1 MEKCKRIL
9 SVTDQRLR
17 ADILKSD
24 LIWLYVLLKVR
35 SASQSLRYH
44 ASLRVKLTKK
54 TKQKNSSVNNG
65 KENWDLSF
73 IHMWINYSVL
83 ASSSSSS
90 LCHPKFQTSK
100 WFSLNHRKTKHTIG
114 SKDQHSAS
122 MQSGRQRW
130 SYRNS
135 QKGILVRR
143 VSQANQHAL

>member
-1 MEKCKRIL
+1 MVEKCKRIL

-24 LIWLYVLLKVR
+24 LIWLYVIESSKCKSISTLSCLPPCE
-35 SASQSLRYH
+35 
-44 ASLRVKLTKK
+44 TDKK
-54 TKQKNSSVNNG
+54 KNKKNSSVNNG

-90 LCHPKFQTSK
+90 WCHPKFQTSK

-143 VSQANQHAL
+143 MSQANQQAL